1 MRFFHTRNNMQLAQV
16 LKCVCV
22 EHQIKKL
29 RTTKANLESENE
41 ELEARLKESETKYK
55 TLVSEK
61 EDLE

>member
-1 MRFFHTRNNMQLAQV
+1 MQLAQV